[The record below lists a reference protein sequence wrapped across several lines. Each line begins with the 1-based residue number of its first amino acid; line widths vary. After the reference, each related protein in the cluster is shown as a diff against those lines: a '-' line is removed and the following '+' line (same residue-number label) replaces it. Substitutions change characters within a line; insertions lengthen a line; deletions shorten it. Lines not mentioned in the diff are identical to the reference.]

1 MPLLIFTSRLKKL
14 IDDEKM
20 NPYQLSIATK
30 IPSNSIY
37 EYMNGRC
44 LPIYNNFVRI
54 ANFFEVSTDYLL
66 GIADE
71 SIRCYYSECEIKDIP
86 KNFASRLKGLLKE
99 KGLKQIDLARMLHK
113 QPLTISEW
121 VNAKSMPET
130 ATLIDLAKIFD
141 CTTDYLLCR
150 EYK

>member
-1 MPLLIFTSRLKKL
+1 MPLLIFTSRLNKL
-14 IDDEKM
+14 IEDEKI
-20 NPYQLSIATK
+20 NPHQLAIAAK
-30 IPSNSIY
+30 ISSRSIY
-37 EYMNGRC
+37 DYINGVC
-44 LPIYNNFVRI
+44 IPVYSTFVQI
-54 ANFFEVSTDYLL
+54 ANYFEVSTDYLL

-86 KNFASRLKGLLKE
+86 KNFAARLKGLLKE

-141 CTTDYLLCR
+141 CTTDYLLYR